1 MIYFTGDT
9 HQGIDIHKLRNVTWP
24 EQKNL
29 SKDDYLIIL
38 GDFGCVWDGSKNDKY
53 WQTWHNNK
61 RYTTLFVPGNH
72 ENYELLRQ
80 YPAEEWNGGIVR
92 RIMPSVLMLERGYVF
107 DIDGKK
113 IFAMGG
119 AQSHD
124 MEYRIP
130 GRSWWADE
138 LPNDGEY
145 EVARGN
151 LELAG
156 NKVDLIISHCAPAKI
171 EKEIF
176 SRSIPPSHSRLS
188 RFFQHEVADAVD
200 YDLWLFGHYHLD
212 AMIDRQHLCMYNCVL
227 SYDEII
233 ARRDELFR
241 GEGQ

>member
-1 MIYFTGDT
+1 MIWFTGDT
-9 HQGIDIHKLRNVTWP
+9 HREIDVRKLNAHQWP
-24 EQKNL
+24 EQKKL
-29 SKDDYLIIL
+29 TKDDYLIVL
-38 GDFGCVWDGSKNDKY
+38 GDFGCVWDGGGGDAY
-53 WQTWHNNK
+53 WQKWHNNK
-61 RYTTLFVPGNH
+61 PYTTLFVPGNH
-72 ENYELLRQ
+72 ENYDLLRQ
-80 YPAEEWNGGIVR
+80 YPTEVWNGGIVR

-107 DIDGKK
+107 DIDDKK

-176 SRSIPPSHSRLS
+176 SRSISPSHSRLS
-188 RFFQHEVADAVD
+188 RFFQHEVADVAD
-200 YDLWLFGHYHLD
+200 YDLWLFGHYHIDSLIDEKHICLYHTVASLD
-212 AMIDRQHLCMYNCVL
+212 SIL
-227 SYDEII
+227 
-233 ARRDELFR
+233 ARRNELLR
-241 GEGQ
+241 GEDK